1 MSCFDIGDVLHVA
14 LIADGN
20 RRWAAEHGKAS
31 FYGHKAGYDTVKSIV
46 STAKEIGLKYLTLFC
61 FSTENQ
67 KRSDEEK
74 SYLFDLFE
82 KAVKENIEDFKKN
95 NIKLKFIGDLSYFSE
110 SIMKLAL
117 DAEEI
122 TSDCDSMTFV
132 LALNYGGRLDIVNAA
147 KKIASKIKKGIID
160 VDDIDSEYFSSNLY
174 TSGIPDPDIIIR
186 TGGDYRIS
194 NFLLWQMAYSELFF
208 VDKFFPSFSKEDFLS
223 IVSEFSSRKRRF
235 GK

>member
-1 MSCFDIGDVLHVA
+1 MSCFDIGNLLHVA

-20 RRWAAEHGKAS
+20 RRWAAERGKVS

-46 STAKEIGLKYLTLFC
+46 TTAKEIGLKYLTLFC

-82 KAVKENIEDFKKN
+82 SAIKENIETFKKN
-95 NIKLKFIGDLSYFSE
+95 NIKIKFIGDLSYFSQ
-110 SIMKLAL
+110 SIRKIAL

-132 LALNYGGRLDIVNAA
+132 MALNYGGRLDIVNATR
-147 KKIASKIKKGIID
+147 KIALKIKKGIVD
-160 VDDIDSEYFSSNLY
+160 VEDIDDEYFASNLY
-174 TSGIPDPDIIIR
+174 TAGIPDPDIIIR
-186 TGGDYRIS
+186 TGGDSRIS

-223 IVSEFSSRKRRF
+223 IISEFSSRKRRF

>member
-1 MSCFDIGDVLHVA
+1 MNRFDIGNILHVA

-20 RRWAAEHGKAS
+20 RRWAAERGKMS
-31 FYGHKAGYDTVKSIV
+31 FCGHKAGYENVKSIV
-46 STAKEIGLKYLTLFC
+46 STAKEVGLKYLTLFC

-74 SYLFDLFE
+74 NYLFDLFE
-82 KAVKENIEDFKKN
+82 KAIKENIEDFKKN
-95 NIKLKFIGDLSYFSE
+95 DIKLKFIGDLSYFCS
-110 SIMKLAL
+110 SIRKIAF
-117 DAEEI
+117 DAEDM
-122 TSDCDSMTFV
+122 TSDCESMTFV

-147 KKIASKIKKGIID
+147 RKIALKIKRGVID
-160 VDDIDSEYFSSNLY
+160 VEDIDCEYFSSNLY
-174 TSGIPDPDIIIR
+174 TAGIPDPDIIVR

-208 VDKFFPSFSKEDFLS
+208 IDKFFPSFSREDFLS
-223 IVSEFSSRKRRF
+223 IISEFSSRKRRF